1 MTREHEGGMSNTDG
15 ERGERDD
22 EALGALVRELD
33 PVPEVP
39 REALWARI
47 QEERARRTVGV
58 IPFRRR
64 VAGPAWRM
72 ARPAWGVAAV
82 LAATLVVG
90 VGIGRMS
97 RAPVTGPNGASGLAA
112 TDPAAEAANAAD
124 AAEPYRMAAITH
136 LVSSQALLTSFPAD
150 ADAGRTGEVA
160 DWAGKL
166 LLTTRLLRDTPAGED
181 PQIGTLLADLEIVLA
196 QLAALPV
203 GGSEGSVRTELEI
216 INDGIDRRNVL
227 PRIRV
232 ATAARGVAEP

>member
-1 MTREHEGGMSNTDG
+1 
-15 ERGERDD
+15 
-22 EALGALVRELD
+22 
-33 PVPEVP
+33 
-39 REALWARI
+39 
-47 QEERARRTVGV
+47 
-58 IPFRRR
+58 
-64 VAGPAWRM
+64 
-72 ARPAWGVAAV
+72 
-82 LAATLVVG
+82 AATLVVG

-97 RAPVTGPNGASGLAA
+97 RAPVTEGAPGLAA

-150 ADAGRTGEVA
+150 TDAGRAGEVA

-203 GGSEGSVRTELEI
+203 GGSEGTVRTELEI